1 VTLLGRIA
9 PYLIVLVLV
18 AGALFG
24 AYHFGG
30 SVADANW
37 QKLWSDRD
45 KTDADARD
53 KAEADA
59 RAQEQ
64 QRQQSAEKVQR
75 DATQKLE
82 QARTDAA
89 GANAAADGLRQRV
102 QEILHAASSARG
114 NPGSAGSCTPGE
126 NPGNL
131 LAVVLD
137 KSVQRNRELAAVADT
152 ARVKGLACEAAYDA
166 LVKLK

>member
-1 VTLLGRIA
+1 MTSIWLRIF
-9 PYLIVLVLV
+9 PYICAALLV

-24 AYHFGG
+24 AYHHG
-30 SVADANW
+30 VTMTNAEW
-37 QKLWSDRD
+37 QVKW
-45 KTDADARD
+45 DARNTKD
-53 KAEADA
+53 ETATAAAELSA
-59 RAQEQ
+59 RTLEQ
-64 QRQQSAEKVQR
+64 QRQQSADKVQR

-89 GANAAADGLRQRV
+89 SANAAADGLRQRV
-102 QEILHAASSARG
+102 QQLLAAS
-114 NPGSAGSCTPGE
+114 GSGSHSTVTGSCSTVT

-137 KSVQRNRELAAVADT
+137 KSVQRNRELAEVADI

-166 LVKLK
+166 LVNHK

>member
-1 VTLLGRIA
+1 MTLLGRIA
-9 PYLIVLVLV
+9 PYLAVLLLV
-18 AGALFG
+18 GLALFG

-30 SVADANW
+30 SVKDDQW
-37 QKLWSDRD
+37 QSRWNDRD
-45 KTDADARD
+45 T
-53 KAEADA
+53 ADA
-59 RAQEQ
+59 RARASAETDARALEQ

-102 QEILHAASSARG
+102 QELLHATSNTRS
-114 NPGSAGSCTPGE
+114 NPGPAGSCTPGAS
-126 NPGNL
+126 PGDL

-137 KSVQRNRELAAVADT
+137 KSVQRNRELAAIADT
-152 ARVKGLACEAAYDA
+152 AQVRGLACEAAYDA
-166 LVKLK
+166 LKR